1 MFYKIIEVNKNDI
14 TKIIIYVGTYFEY
27 SAEQLNTLYEKD
39 KTNVIFLGIKIMTI
53 KRNSP

>member
-39 KTNVIFLGIKIMTI
+39 KTNVIFLKVLGE
-53 KRNSP
+53 